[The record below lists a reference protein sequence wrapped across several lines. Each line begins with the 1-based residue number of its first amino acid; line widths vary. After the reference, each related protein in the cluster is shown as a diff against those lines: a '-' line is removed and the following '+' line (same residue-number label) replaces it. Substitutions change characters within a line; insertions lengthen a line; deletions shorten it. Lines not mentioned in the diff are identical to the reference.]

1 MNVFRILLAEIAFRK
16 LNFVLSL
23 FAIVVAVALFV
34 AGPMLVEGYRQQT
47 QSEVEKWQALVDESE
62 RGVNEIRAGMQKVEA
77 DTASQLA
84 ELGDTTRKVTLG
96 LGFNLLIVH
105 KDTNMADFWASDYAA
120 IDMPQEYVDRLAA
133 DTNLTLVT
141 HIVATLQERIEW
153 ERRKV
158 LLVGYSPEA
167 TQSHLRQKAP
177 MGYVVKP
184 GTVYLGHE
192 LAVDRKVGEKIEVPV
207 VGSEKP
213 KTFEVAMIIPEQG
226 SKEDISIIMHLSDA
240 QEVLNKPG
248 KVNQIMA
255 INCHCGEAEMPIIRQ
270 QLEKALPEARVT
282 EFRTKFLAR
291 AGQRNAVAASSEKVL
306 GQMRA
311 NLVEREKILEE
322 RKAILSEMAASRA
335 QIERLMVMLSDVI
348 TPLVVLAAAIW
359 SGCWRW
365 RTSASAHR
373 NRRLAGGC
381 RARRRSSRC
390 FWARRCCSGWPAG
403 WSASG
408 WGLCLARVGPRR
420 RHRRRAIPP
429 AGGPLPVHPARR
441 ALFCRPS
448 PATRRRSRPCSR
460 PGGRAA
466 GAVGPPGNDGFR
478 FSPPPPFGVRQFIV
492 ALAPVRLG
500 NDLLLV
506 G

>member
-84 ELGDTTRKVTLG
+84 ELNDTTRKVTLG

-153 ERRKV
+153 GRRKV

-213 KTFEVAMIIPEQG
+213 K
-226 SKEDISIIMHLSDA
+226 
-240 QEVLNKPG
+240 
-248 KVNQIMA
+248 
-255 INCHCGEAEMPIIRQ
+255 
-270 QLEKALPEARVT
+270 
-282 EFRTKFLAR
+282 
-291 AGQRNAVAASSEKVL
+291 
-306 GQMRA
+306 
-311 NLVEREKILEE
+311 
-322 RKAILSEMAASRA
+322 
-335 QIERLMVMLSDVI
+335 
-348 TPLVVLAAAIW
+348 
-359 SGCWRW
+359 
-365 RTSASAHR
+365 
-373 NRRLAGGC
+373 
-381 RARRRSSRC
+381 
-390 FWARRCCSGWPAG
+390 
-403 WSASG
+403 
-408 WGLCLARVGPRR
+408 
-420 RHRRRAIPP
+420 
-429 AGGPLPVHPARR
+429 
-441 ALFCRPS
+441 PS
-448 PATRRRSRPCSR
+448 RSR
-460 PGGRAA
+460 
-466 GAVGPPGNDGFR
+466 
-478 FSPPPPFGVRQFIV
+478 
-492 ALAPVRLG
+492 
-500 NDLLLV
+500 
-506 G
+506 

>member
-192 LAVDRKVGEKIEVPV
+192 LAVDRKVGEDR
-207 VGSEKP
+207 G
-213 KTFEVAMIIPEQG
+213 
-226 SKEDISIIMHLSDA
+226 
-240 QEVLNKPG
+240 
-248 KVNQIMA
+248 
-255 INCHCGEAEMPIIRQ
+255 
-270 QLEKALPEARVT
+270 
-282 EFRTKFLAR
+282 
-291 AGQRNAVAASSEKVL
+291 AGQ
-306 GQMRA
+306 
-311 NLVEREKILEE
+311 
-322 RKAILSEMAASRA
+322 
-335 QIERLMVMLSDVI
+335 
-348 TPLVVLAAAIW
+348 
-359 SGCWRW
+359 SGK
-365 RTSASAHR
+365 S
-373 NRRLAGGC
+373 
-381 RARRRSSRC
+381 
-390 FWARRCCSGWPAG
+390 P
-403 WSASG
+403 
-408 WGLCLARVGPRR
+408 
-420 RHRRRAIPP
+420 
-429 AGGPLPVHPARR
+429 
-441 ALFCRPS
+441 RPS
-448 PATRRRSRPCSR
+448 RSR
-460 PGGRAA
+460 
-466 GAVGPPGNDGFR
+466 
-478 FSPPPPFGVRQFIV
+478 
-492 ALAPVRLG
+492 
-500 NDLLLV
+500 
-506 G
+506 